1 MPKPSKIII
10 ITIGKYKVQGILDL
24 QGTKALP
31 KFFRKV
37 KYVLVI
43 VYIMNDLPASENKL
57 KSEGLCFQ

>member
-10 ITIGKYKVQGILDL
+10 IIIGKYKVQGILDL

-31 KFFRKV
+31 NFLEKLSTSIR
-37 KYVLVI
+37 I
-43 VYIMNDLPASENKL
+43 CIMNDLPASENKL